1 MNEQNNHAALTIAQQ
16 YPPAQYN
23 LLVPMQT
30 VTEIADIQKPVMN
43 SVSISTNLNDGEIY
57 EMEKAKDEWRDSKG
71 YVHKATPAKYALTKK
86 GLTKLMRAAGIKIL
100 SSRPVVPSTC
110 QKCAEVNRSIGKP
123 IRCGGCPNK
132 DVKHEVRISVPQ
144 LTGENVTIVA
154 HKEIAVEDVT
164 AGMTEK
170 QRAEFMK
177 FRSEMCESKALNR
190 ALRTA
195 MQIKSSY
202 LIEEFKKPFVV
213 AYLVPNLDN
222 PAVREEAVKSM
233 FGAANDLYGSR
244 PKTSH
249 TVYVDDDDEGYAQ
262 PEPDFEVV
270 PEQPQQEQQPER
282 PAQRP
287 RQQQP
292 ARWYTQ
298 NFPYS
303 NRLIKE
309 TVRMSVITFKPNDHT
324 KITTDFER
332 YEFACPCGCTA
343 QMIDPELVQK
353 MQTIRTKLGKAI
365 KVTSGYRCVK
375 HNADPKVGGSRTSR
389 HLYGIAADWR
399 TKDRSVN
406 PVALG
411 IIAAAQGF
419 GAVGIYW
426 HDKAAI
432 VHTDTRGCKATWL
445 CVQPGVYPSTTYNK
459 FVLPTIE
466 QGCEGAANRAA
477 TVMLQRLLGIPHD
490 GSFGP
495 ATTKALMTAQRK
507 HGLVPDGI
515 CGPKSWT
522 ALSGADKYL

>member
-1 MNEQNNHAALTIAQQ
+1 MNEQNKHAALTIAQQ
-16 YPPAQYN
+16 YPPTQYN

-43 SVSISTNLNDGEIY
+43 SVKISTDLNDGEIY

-154 HKEIAVEDVT
+154 HKEIAVDDVT

-202 LIEEFKKPFVV
+202 LIEEFGKPFVV

-222 PAVREEAVKSM
+222 PTVREEAVKSM

-249 TVYVDDDDEGYAQ
+249 TVYVDDDDDGYVL
-262 PEPDFEVV
+262 PEPDFEVGQ
-270 PEQPQQEQQPER
+270 EQPQQEQQPER

-292 ARWYTQ
+292 A
-298 NFPYS
+298 PS
-303 NRLIKE
+303 NRQQG
-309 TVRMSVITFKPNDHT
+309 RNGDS
-324 KITTDFER
+324 
-332 YEFACPCGCTA
+332 EFCADCGK
-343 QMIDPELVQK
+343 Q
-353 MQTIRTKLGKAI
+353 
-365 KVTSGYRCVK
+365 
-375 HNADPKVGGSRTSR
+375 VG
-389 HLYGIAADWR
+389 LD
-399 TKDRSVN
+399 
-406 PVALG
+406 VAE
-411 IIAAAQGF
+411 
-419 GAVGIYW
+419 Y
-426 HDKAAI
+426 
-432 VHTDTRGCKATWL
+432 
-445 CVQPGVYPSTTYNK
+445 S
-459 FVLPTIE
+459 
-466 QGCEGAANRAA
+466 
-477 TVMLQRLLGIPHD
+477 
-490 GSFGP
+490 
-495 ATTKALMTAQRK
+495 RK
-507 HGLVPDGI
+507 HFGGVAYCRD
-515 CGPKSWT
+515 CQRNHTWRK
-522 ALSGADKYL
+522 

>member
-1 MNEQNNHAALTIAQQ
+1 MNEQNKHAALTIAQQ
-16 YPPAQYN
+16 YPPTQYN

-43 SVSISTNLNDGEIY
+43 SVKISTDLNDGEIY

-154 HKEIAVEDVT
+154 HKEIAVDDVT

-202 LIEEFKKPFVV
+202 LIEEFGKPFVV

-222 PAVREEAVKSM
+222 PTVREEAVKSM

-244 PKTSH
+244 PKPATRSMWTMTTTAMCSRSRILRPH
-249 TVYVDDDDEGYAQ
+249 RSTPSRSSRPRDRRSGLASSSPRRATDSRAGTATASSA
-262 PEPDFEVV
+262 
-270 PEQPQQEQQPER
+270 R
-282 PAQRP
+282 PA
-287 RQQQP
+287 
-292 ARWYTQ
+292 
-298 NFPYS
+298 
-303 NRLIKE
+303 
-309 TVRMSVITFKPNDHT
+309 V
-324 KITTDFER
+324 
-332 YEFACPCGCTA
+332 
-343 QMIDPELVQK
+343 
-353 MQTIRTKLGKAI
+353 
-365 KVTSGYRCVK
+365 
-375 HNADPKVGGSRTSR
+375 SRS
-389 HLYGIAADWR
+389 A
-399 TKDRSVN
+399 
-406 PVALG
+406 
-411 IIAAAQGF
+411 
-419 GAVGIYW
+419 
-426 HDKAAI
+426 
-432 VHTDTRGCKATWL
+432 
-445 CVQPGVYPSTTYNK
+445 ST
-459 FVLPTIE
+459 
-466 QGCEGAANRAA
+466 
-477 TVMLQRLLGIPHD
+477 
-490 GSFGP
+490 
-495 ATTKALMTAQRK
+495 
-507 HGLVPDGI
+507 
-515 CGPKSWT
+515 
-522 ALSGADKYL
+522 

>member
-1 MNEQNNHAALTIAQQ
+1 MNEQNKHAALTIAQQ

-30 VTEIADIQKPVMN
+30 VAEIADIQKPVMN
-43 SVSISTNLNDGEIY
+43 SVKISTDLNDGEIY

-154 HKEIAVEDVT
+154 HKEIAVDDVT

-202 LIEEFKKPFVV
+202 LIEEFGKPFVV

-222 PAVREEAVKSM
+222 PTVREEAVKSM

-249 TVYVDDDDEGYAQ
+249 TVYVMMTTTAICSRSRILRSVRSS
-262 PEPDFEVV
+262 PS
-270 PEQPQQEQQPER
+270 R
-282 PAQRP
+282 SSRP
-287 RQQQP
+287 RDRRSSL
-292 ARWYTQ
+292 A
-298 NFPYS
+298 S
-303 NRLIKE
+303 
-309 TVRMSVITFKPNDHT
+309 
-324 KITTDFER
+324 
-332 YEFACPCGCTA
+332 
-343 QMIDPELVQK
+343 
-353 MQTIRTKLGKAI
+353 
-365 KVTSGYRCVK
+365 SGPRR
-375 HNADPKVGGSRTSR
+375 ATGSRVGTATASSAQTAVSR
-389 HLYGIAADWR
+389 LA
-399 TKDRSVN
+399 
-406 PVALG
+406 
-411 IIAAAQGF
+411 
-419 GAVGIYW
+419 
-426 HDKAAI
+426 
-432 VHTDTRGCKATWL
+432 
-445 CVQPGVYPSTTYNK
+445 ST
-459 FVLPTIE
+459 
-466 QGCEGAANRAA
+466 
-477 TVMLQRLLGIPHD
+477 
-490 GSFGP
+490 
-495 ATTKALMTAQRK
+495 
-507 HGLVPDGI
+507 
-515 CGPKSWT
+515 
-522 ALSGADKYL
+522 

>member
-1 MNEQNNHAALTIAQQ
+1 MNEQNKHAALTIAQQ

-43 SVSISTNLNDGEIY
+43 SVKISTNLNDGEIY

-154 HKEIAVEDVT
+154 HKEIAVDDVT

-202 LIEEFKKPFVV
+202 LIEEFGKPFVV

-222 PAVREEAVKSM
+222 PTVREEAVKSM

-249 TVYVDDDDEGYAQ
+249 TVYGLQGQNPKA
-262 PEPDFEVV
+262 PRPRKEPGTGGGEV
-270 PEQPQQEQQPER
+270 R
-282 PAQRP
+282 PAQGPQAHGGAQAQRAGP
-287 RQQQP
+287 RGTEHYGHKTGHPRDVFQESKLVDGP
-292 ARWYTQ
+292 AL
-298 NFPYS
+298 
-303 NRLIKE
+303 NRYW
-309 TVRMSVITFKPNDHT
+309 R
-324 KITTDFER
+324 
-332 YEFACPCGCTA
+332 
-343 QMIDPELVQK
+343 
-353 MQTIRTKLGKAI
+353 KL
-365 KVTSGYRCVK
+365 
-375 HNADPKVGGSRTSR
+375 
-389 HLYGIAADWR
+389 L
-399 TKDRSVN
+399 
-406 PVALG
+406 
-411 IIAAAQGF
+411 
-419 GAVGIYW
+419 
-426 HDKAAI
+426 
-432 VHTDTRGCKATWL
+432 
-445 CVQPGVYPSTTYNK
+445 
-459 FVLPTIE
+459 
-466 QGCEGAANRAA
+466 
-477 TVMLQRLLGIPHD
+477 LLGV
-490 GSFGP
+490 S
-495 ATTKALMTAQRK
+495 MQN
-507 HGLVPDGI
+507 
-515 CGPKSWT
+515 
-522 ALSGADKYL
+522 